1 MIMTAKGLAG
11 VIVGETA
18 ISTVGKAGA
27 GLTYRGYSIED
38 LARHATFEE
47 VAYLLIYGK
56 LPNASELNA
65 YNERLAKLRV
75 LPAPL
80 CEMLEALPMSTH
92 PMDVLRTGASMIG
105 SLEPEGEGGRG
116 AAYVADRLIASMTS
130 MLGYWHRFAHRK
142 QRVDTQSDEV
152 GLAGHFLRLITDA
165 NPRESARKTLDTI
178 LVLYA
183 EHEFNASTFTGRVV
197 TSTLAD
203 TYSAVVAAIGALR
216 GPLHG
221 GANEAAMELIA
232 SFETPPEAEK
242 SIKSMLDARR
252 LIMGFGHRVYK
263 SGDPRSDIVKELARG
278 LAQESGNSTY
288 FDISER
294 IEQVMMR
301 EKGLHP
307 NLDFY
312 SATAYH
318 LCGVPTVMFT
328 PIFAVSRT
336 SGWVAH
342 VIEQRDGN
350 RLIRPNAD
358 YTGPPAR
365 EFVKLHDR

>member
-1 MIMTAKGLAG
+1 MTITAKGLAG

-38 LARHATFEE
+38 LAQHSTFEE

-56 LPNASELNA
+56 LPNQSELNA

-75 LPAPL
+75 LPQSV

-92 PMDVLRTGASMIG
+92 PMDVLRTGVSMIG
-105 SLEPEGEGGRG
+105 SLEPEGNEGRA
-116 AAYVADRLIASMTS
+116 AAYVADRLMASMMS
-130 MLGYWHRFAHRK
+130 MLGYWHRYAHRK
-142 QRVDTQSDEV
+142 QRVNTQSDEV

-165 NPRESARKTLDTI
+165 SPNESAKQTLDTI

-232 SFETPPEAEK
+232 LFDTPQEAEK
-242 SIKSMLDARR
+242 SIKHMLEARR

-263 SGDPRSDIVKELARG
+263 NGDPRSDIVKELSRQ
-278 LAQESGNSTY
+278 LSSESGNTSY
-288 FDISER
+288 FEISER

-312 SATAYH
+312 SATGYH
-318 LCGVPTVMFT
+318 LCGIPTVMFT
-328 PIFAVSRT
+328 PLFAVSRT

-342 VIEQRDGN
+342 VIEQRSDN

-365 EFVKLHDR
+365 EFIKLQDR